1 MLTVTY
7 RSHVNTLSLVLFT
20 YIQNPEN
27 VINLGYSLQ
36 VIQIFSP
43 HTSATG

>member
-7 RSHVNTLSLVLFT
+7 RTHVNTVILFT
-20 YIQNPEN
+20 YIQNREN
-27 VINLGYSLQ
+27 VINLGGYSLQ
-36 VIQIFSP
+36 VTQIFSP

>member
-7 RSHVNTLSLVLFT
+7 RSHVNTVVLFT
-20 YIQNPEN
+20 YIQNQEN
-27 VINLGYSLQ
+27 VINLGCYSLQ
-36 VIQIFSP
+36 VTQIFSP